1 MGQRLNIQI
10 EMNIPDSSE
19 SKVLANA
26 YYHWSGYTSS
36 AYELVKQIADSEYWN
51 DNCTIMDPVEKAIRL
66 LEVTGAGLTKDEFTE
81 AYPESKYK
89 LSTNRNDG
97 LIAISEEGILETQCW
112 EEARVTINLSTNM
125 VDMGGVYFLD
135 EEFEEDAEFDAE
147 DIQKALA
154 DIPELEY
161 DLHTS
166 IDDFDKVYNEFQEKV
181 ESKNKYKVIDINK
194 QVLDVIG

>member
-10 EMNIPDSSE
+10 EMDIPDSSE

-36 AYELVKQIADSEYWN
+36 AYELVKQIADSDYCNVE
-51 DNCTIMDPVEKAIRL
+51 CTIMDPVEKAIRL
-66 LEVTGAGLTKDEFTE
+66 LEATGAGLTKDEFTDE
-81 AYPESKYK
+81 YPESKYK

-97 LIAISEEGILETQCW
+97 LIAISEAGMTETQKW

-135 EEFEEDAEFDAE
+135 EIDEEEE
-147 DIQKALA
+147 EETTE

-166 IDDFDKVYNEFQEKV
+166 IYEFDKVYDEFHEKL
-181 ESKNKYKVIDINK
+181 ESKNKYKVMDTNK
-194 QVLDVIG
+194 QVLGVIG

>member
-10 EMNIPDSSE
+10 EMDIPDSSE

-26 YYHWSGYTSS
+26 YYHWSGYTST
-36 AYELVKQIADSEYWN
+36 AYELVKKIADSNYWN
-51 DNCTIMDPVEKAIRL
+51 DECILADPVAQAIRL

-97 LIAISEEGILETQCW
+97 LIAISEKGIEKTQNW

-125 VDMGGVYFLD
+125 IDMGGVYYLDELD
-135 EEFEEDAEFDAE
+135 EEEDE
-147 DIQKALA
+147 DEDVE

-166 IDDFDKVYNEFQEKV
+166 IYEFVDVYDEFQEKV
-181 ESKNKYKVIDINK
+181 ESKNNYKVIDTHK
-194 QVLDVIG
+194 QVLCVIG

>member
-10 EMNIPDSSE
+10 EMDIPDSSE

-36 AYELVKQIADSEYWN
+36 AYELVKKIADSNYWN
-51 DNCTIMDPVEKAIRL
+51 KECKLADPVAQAINL
-66 LEVTGAGLTKDEFTE
+66 LEVTGAGLTKDEFTDE
-81 AYPESKYK
+81 YPESIYK
-89 LSTNRNDG
+89 LSTDRNDG
-97 LIAISEEGILETQCW
+97 LIAISEAGIAETQNW

-135 EEFEEDAEFDAE
+135 EVDEEEE
-147 DIQKALA
+147 EETTE

-161 DLHTS
+161 DLNTS
-166 IDDFDKVYNEFQEKV
+166 IHDFTKVYNEFHEKL
-181 ESKNKYKVIDINK
+181 ESKNKYKVIDTEK
-194 QVLDVIG
+194 QVLRVIG

>member
-10 EMNIPDSSE
+10 EMDIPDSSE

-36 AYELVKQIADSEYWN
+36 AYELVQKIADSAYC
-51 DNCTIMDPVEKAIRL
+51 DDDCSIKDPVEKAIRL
-66 LEVTGAGLTKDEFTE
+66 LEATGAGLTKDEFTE

-97 LIAISEEGILETQCW
+97 LIAISEAGIKETQDW
-112 EEARVTINLSTNM
+112 EEARVTINLSTGM
-125 VDMGGVYFLD
+125 VDMGGVYYIDEID
-135 EEFEEDAEFDAE
+135 EEDEDEETLE
-147 DIQKALA
+147 
-154 DIPELEY
+154 DIPELEH

-166 IDDFDKVYNEFQEKV
+166 IYEFDKVYNEFHEKL
-181 ESKNKYKVIDINK
+181 ESKNKYRAIDTDK
-194 QVLDVIG
+194 QVLGVIG

>member
-1 MGQRLNIQI
+1 MGQRLNIQLEI
-10 EMNIPDSSE
+10 DIPDSSE

-36 AYELVKQIADSEYWN
+36 AYELVKYIADSPYCCE
-51 DNCTIMDPVEKAIRL
+51 DCTFTDPVEKAIRL
-66 LEVTGAGLTKDEFTE
+66 LEATGAGLTEDEFTE

-97 LIAISEEGILETQCW
+97 LIAISEKGIKETQNW
-112 EEARVTINLSTNM
+112 EEARVTINLTTGM
-125 VDMGGVYFLD
+125 VDMGGVYYLD
-135 EEFEEDAEFDAE
+135 EVDEEDE
-147 DIQKALA
+147 DETLE

-166 IDDFDKVYNEFQEKV
+166 IYEFDKVYDEFQEKV
-181 ESKNKYKVIDINK
+181 ESKNNYKVIDTNK
-194 QVLDVIG
+194 QVLGVIG

>member
-10 EMNIPDSSE
+10 EMDIPDSSE

-36 AYELVKQIADSEYWN
+36 AYELVKMIADSEYWN

-66 LEVTGAGLTKDEFTE
+66 LEVTGAGLTKDEFTDM
-81 AYPESKYK
+81 YPESKYNK
-89 LSTNRNDG
+89 STTRSNG
-97 LIAISEEGILETQCW
+97 LIAISEEGIQETQYW
-112 EEARVTINLSTNM
+112 EEARVTINLTTKM
-125 VDMGGVYFLD
+125 VDMGGVYYLD
-135 EEFEEDAEFDAE
+135 EVDEEDE
-147 DIQKALA
+147 DETLE

-166 IDDFDKVYNEFQEKV
+166 ISDFTKVYDEFHEKI
-181 ESKNKYKVIDINK
+181 ESKNNYKVIDTHK
-194 QVLDVIG
+194 QVLGVIG

>member
-66 LEVTGAGLTKDEFTE
+66 LEATGAGLTKDEFTE

-89 LSTNRNDG
+89 LSTDRYDG
-97 LIAISEEGILETQCW
+97 LIAISEEGILETQSW

-135 EEFEEDAEFDAE
+135 EEFEEDE
-147 DIQKALA
+147 DE
-154 DIPELEY
+154 DVENIPELDN
-161 DLHTS
+161 DLHTP
-166 IDDFDKVYNEFQEKV
+166 IFEFNKVYVEFQEKV
-181 ESKNKYKVIDINK
+181 ESKGNYKVIDTHK
-194 QVLDVIG
+194 QVLCVIG

>member
-10 EMNIPDSSE
+10 EMDIPDSNE

-36 AYELVKQIADSEYWN
+36 AYELVKMIADSEYWN

-66 LEVTGAGLTKDEFTE
+66 LEVTGAGLCPDELTDT
-81 AYPESKYK
+81 YNTPKYK
-89 LSTNRNDG
+89 LTTGRNSG
-97 LIAISEEGILETQCW
+97 LIAISEEGINNTVYW
-112 EEARVTINLSTNM
+112 EEARVTINLTTKM
-125 VDMGGVYFLD
+125 VDMGGVYYLD
-135 EEFEEDAEFDAE
+135 EVDEEDE
-147 DIQKALA
+147 DETLD

-166 IDDFDKVYNEFQEKV
+166 ISDFTKVYNEFHEKI
-181 ESKNKYKVIDINK
+181 ESKNKYKVIDTHK
-194 QVLDVIG
+194 QVLGVIG

>member
-10 EMNIPDSSE
+10 EMDIPDSSE

-36 AYELVKQIADSEYWN
+36 AYELVKYIAESRYCN
-51 DNCTIMDPVEKAIRL
+51 VQCTIMDPVEKAIRL
-66 LEVTGAGLTKDEFTE
+66 LEATGAGLTKDEFTDT
-81 AYPESKYK
+81 YPESKYK

-97 LIAISEEGILETQCW
+97 LIAISEKGIKDTQNW

-135 EEFEEDAEFDAE
+135 EEEEEE
-147 DIQKALA
+147 ETTE
-154 DIPELEY
+154 DIPELEH

-166 IDDFDKVYNEFQEKV
+166 IYEFNKVYNEFHEKV
-181 ESKNKYKVIDINK
+181 ESKNIYKVIDTNK
-194 QVLDVIG
+194 QVLGVIG

>member
-10 EMNIPDSSE
+10 EMNIPDSNE

-36 AYELVKQIADSEYWN
+36 AYELVKYIADSPYSGEE
-51 DNCTIMDPVEKAIRL
+51 CTFMDPVEKAIRM
-66 LEVTGAGLTKDEFTE
+66 LEATGAGLTQDEFTE

-97 LIAISEEGILETQCW
+97 LIAISIEGILETQSW

-125 VDMGGVYFLD
+125 VDVGGVYYLD
-135 EEFEEDAEFDAE
+135 EVDEEDE
-147 DIQKALA
+147 DETTE

-161 DLHTS
+161 DLHTY
-166 IDDFDKVYNEFQEKV
+166 IEDFTKVYNEFHEKV
-181 ESKNKYKVIDINK
+181 ESKNKYKVIDTNK
-194 QVLDVIG
+194 QVLGVIG